1 LNDEEKRNIIKTVDF
16 FKYYIFYC
24 DALYVPAERAILNLL
39 KQASFGFQL
48 LKIAIPNHLLG
59 YGNLFE
65 IASKN
70 ISELNLN
77 FLSKNT
83 SYKFE
88 NGVDKIY
95 FSKNENVKL
104 SESASSF
111 QSIIPLLLP
120 IINEKENQNKQYSFV
135 IEEPETNL
143 FPKAQYELMKFLEK
157 DRKDD
162 FGMIDKGSIHTYTT
176 HSPFI
181 LSSLNNMLYAYKM
194 GLIDRKNKNIIE
206 KISKI
211 IPEENWID
219 PNTFSAYEIKNGKA
233 KNIFDRKSG
242 LIKENAIDLIS
253 EDIIEDFRKIAI
265 ATIE

>member
-1 LNDEEKRNIIKTVDF
+1 
-16 FKYYIFYC
+16 
-24 DALYVPAERAILNLL
+24 
-39 KQASFGFQL
+39 
-48 LKIAIPNHLLG
+48 LG